1 MFPVSHS
8 YSSLIRGQL
17 TGLQHSLKFRFSPNI
32 TVYCKAKVM
41 VGGCCYSQTEPG
53 SLFSVFSLCD
63 ANRLLWYQSSYLTL
77 DKEAKILN
85 YCFDLWYICRKTKL
99 SFDDKKF
106 DLPKETDD
114 IIGATEWFFFFHFL
128 WKVRVLDQMN
138 FEHLVVQQLHL
149 SMSLSETFLC
159 TCGFLKRAIDP
170 KIHRHY
176 YDCSPELDLG
186 WWVREHH
193 SLFNAIFE

>member
-63 ANRLLWYQSSYLTL
+63 ANRLLSYSDINLLTQL
-77 DKEAKILN
+77 LIRKPMSLSFKILN

-99 SFDDKKF
+99 SFDGKKF

-114 IIGATEWFFFFHFL
+114 IIGATEWFFFFSFSMKGKSSGPDEL
-128 WKVRVLDQMN
+128 WAFGRSAVTFVNEPFWDIFVRV
-138 FEHLVVQQLHL
+138 
-149 SMSLSETFLC
+149 
-159 TCGFLKRAIDP
+159 
-170 KIHRHY
+170 
-176 YDCSPELDLG
+176 
-186 WWVREHH
+186 WV
-193 SLFNAIFE
+193 S